1 MLDLIVLAKKYI
13 PISIEWQSKPNENQW
28 DMKTIEAV
36 NSIHEPQ
43 SVRVE
48 QVHRWLQ
55 SYHVLQ
61 SFTTKTERMIA
72 EQVIAY
78 ADSRK
83 RTILDMKQEL
93 ILEEFKD
100 LESRI
105 QKVVPENKSGN
116 PRKVTSLVSKAIWCC
131 YPSDIPIYDN
141 YAEHALQVICRLSNI
156 KVSRTSNYRDGEYA
170 HFLEAW
176 FRVFKEIEPAIDP
189 EILKVYPN
197 KIRVF
202 DSLLWYIGQPKFD
215 LIEMG

>member
-13 PISIEWQSKPNENQW
+13 PISIEWQSKPTENQW

-36 NSIHEPQ
+36 NSIHETQ

-61 SFTTKTERMIA
+61 SFTAETERMIA
-72 EQVIAY
+72 EQIIAY
-78 ADSRK
+78 ADSRE
-83 RTILDMKQEL
+83 RPSPDMNQEL
-93 ILEEFKD
+93 ILKEFKE
-100 LESRI
+100 LASRI
-105 QKVVPENKSGN
+105 QNVVPKNKSGK

-131 YPSDIPIYDN
+131 YPACIPIYDN
-141 YAEHALQVICRLSNI
+141 YAVHALQIICRISNI
-156 KVSRTSNYRDGEYA
+156 KISGKHNDTDGEYA

-176 FRVFKEIEPAIDP
+176 FRVYKEIEPVIDP
-189 EILKVYPN
+189 EILKTYPY
-197 KIRVF
+197 KIRVL

-215 LIEMG
+215 FI

>member
-1 MLDLIVLAKKYI
+1 MLDLIALAKKHI
-13 PISIEWQSKPNENQW
+13 PISIEWQSKPTENLW
-28 DMKTIEAV
+28 DTKTIEAV

-48 QVHRWLQ
+48 QVKRWLQ

-61 SFTTKTERMIA
+61 SFTAETERMIA

-83 RTILDMKQEL
+83 HTILDMDQEL
-93 ILEEFKD
+93 ILKEFKE
-100 LESRI
+100 LKSRI
-105 QKVVPENKSGN
+105 QQVVPKNKSGK

-131 YPSDIPIYDN
+131 YPSHIPIYDS
-141 YAEHALQVICRLSNI
+141 YAEHALQMISRLSDI
-156 KVSRTSNYRDGEYA
+156 EVPRAAKGSEKEYA
-170 HFLEAW
+170 QFLEAW

-189 EILKVYPN
+189 EILKVYPY
-197 KIRVF
+197 KIRVL

-215 LIEMG
+215 VS